1 MPDTLAAMFRVI
13 VLTILCAALTFGGCV
28 EREMTI
34 TSDPPGA
41 LVLVSDEEK
50 GRTPVTFEFVWY
62 GDYDIILRLE
72 GYETLK
78 TAANINPPWYEI
90 PPVDLLSELA
100 PWTYRDRRFLHY
112 TLVPRQA
119 MSPEKL
125 IEQARELERQNRQPV
140 QT

>member
-1 MPDTLAAMFRVI
+1 MVRLI
-13 VLTILCAALTFGGCV
+13 VRTILCAALLCGGCV
-28 EREMTI
+28 LREMTI

-78 TAANINPPWYEI
+78 TAAPINPPLYEI
-90 PPVDLLSELA
+90 PPLDLLSELA

-112 TLVPRQA
+112 TLTPRQVL
-119 MSPEKL
+119 SPEKL
-125 IEQARELERQNRQPV
+125 IEQAKQLERQNRQPV
-140 QT
+140 EK